1 MIDYTQERKVDGTVL
16 AGSLVEVGKSGTV
29 SYRIAIKC
37 DDGKTEFAD
46 LWLGEGSAERTAD
59 TIRKALGHLDEDMRQ
74 LRNEAQYRG
83 VRVSLV
89 MQWEEYE
96 GKMREKVQW
105 VNRFG
110 SGPAAIS
117 DEKFAALKQ
126 KIGGLVARAV
136 RTGNTYD
143 PPVRVDI
150 DERPSQRYQDG
161 DKPAEHNPG
170 TTADD
175 DLPF

>member
-1 MIDYTQERKVDGTVL
+1 MIDYNQNRKVDGTVL
-16 AGSLVEVGKSGTV
+16 AGSLIEVGKSGTV
-29 SYRIAIKC
+29 SYRIAVKC
-37 DDGKTEFAD
+37 DDGQTVFAD

-83 VRVSLV
+83 ARVSLV

-110 SGPAAIS
+110 SGPAAIN

-136 RTGNTYD
+136 RTGNAYE
-143 PPVRVDI
+143 PPVRVALPED
-150 DERPSQRYQDG
+150 DA
-161 DKPAEHNPG
+161 PAP
-170 TTADD
+170 ADSD